1 MQVTHS
7 KAKISMVYMDHGHGT
22 LILNKFVLSHDESLN
37 SQQNLIFILIIILIM
52 SWRFLIKCDE

>member
-1 MQVTHS
+1 
-7 KAKISMVYMDHGHGT
+7 MVYMDHGHGT
-22 LILNKFVLSHDESLN
+22 LILNKFVLSHDESLIY

>member
-1 MQVTHS
+1 
-7 KAKISMVYMDHGHGT
+7 MVYMDHDHGT

>member
-1 MQVTHS
+1 
-7 KAKISMVYMDHGHGT
+7 MVYMDHGHGT
-22 LILNKFVLSHDESLN
+22 LILNKFVLISHDESLN

>member
-1 MQVTHS
+1 
-7 KAKISMVYMDHGHGT
+7 MVYMDHGHGT

-37 SQQNLIFILIIILIM
+37 LQQNLIFILIIILIM